1 MSKRDKERSLT
12 RRKERERLD
21 SLGSMVPVVDASDS
35 ATVLSCQGGAI
46 PIRHKRGDTGLRDN
60 VCDDSESAPL
70 SPNSIMAPPI
80 KKTRA
85 RQSVRYGTVEALDF
99 ETPTDH
105 ESQVPD
111 VPDVLSDSF

>member
-1 MSKRDKERSLT
+1 
-12 RRKERERLD
+12 
-21 SLGSMVPVVDASDS
+21 MVPVVGAFDS
-35 ATVLSCQGGAI
+35 ATVLSSQGGAI

-60 VCDDSESAPL
+60 VFDDSESGPV

-85 RQSVRYGTVEALDF
+85 RQSVGFGTVEALDF
-99 ETPTDH
+99 EKDSDN

-111 VPDVLSDSF
+111 VWSD